1 MEEVRVV
8 MVRVAAMAGV
18 KMVESGE
25 WATAGERGEMA
36 RWLERMEVKM
46 VSKEEVARVVVRVMA
61 VEGEVSGARLVTTVM
76 GEMTAVGERVG
87 VVVVRVAAG
96 RAVGVVVVV
105 M

>member
-1 MEEVRVV
+1 M
-8 MVRVAAMAGV
+8 
-18 KMVESGE
+18 
-25 WATAGERGEMA
+25 
-36 RWLERMEVKM
+36 
-46 VSKEEVARVVVRVMA
+46 
-61 VEGEVSGARLVTTVM
+61 TTVM